1 MIDATH
7 FPVLIVSIVETRMNV
22 LHIRG
27 KRSRARYA
35 SFCSRLTWFPDVPN
49 SSQIRLAEALRNLTR
64 LNPVRGMLY
73 LVTARCFRVHR
84 IRPKKIKFRVSRTS
98 NTRHLSAA
106 PRNFSFSIIFFLA
119 AFDHSIYI
127 YILSYRFLNACII
140 KKKNG
145 RRVIQKLWIERIYS
159 FIWKRINF
167 SPGKGLILKRT
178 ASVSWFVLSR
188 RMKSDVES
196 IDI

>member
-1 MIDATH
+1 MIDATR
-7 FPVLIVSIVETRMNV
+7 FPALIVSIVETRMNV

-98 NTRHLSAA
+98 NIRHLSAA

-127 YILSYRFLNACII
+127 YILSYSFVNACII
-140 KKKNG
+140 KKKW
-145 RRVIQKLWIERIYS
+145 KKSYS
-159 FIWKRINF
+159 KTVNWKDI
-167 SPGKGLILKRT
+167 
-178 ASVSWFVLSR
+178 FVH
-188 RMKSDVES
+188 METN
-196 IDI
+196 

>member
-7 FPVLIVSIVETRMNV
+7 FPALIVSIVETRMNV

-27 KRSRARYA
+27 KRSCARYA

-119 AFDHSIYI
+119 AFDHSMYI

-140 KKKNG
+140 KKKMEEELFKNCE
-145 RRVIQKLWIERIYS
+145 L
-159 FIWKRINF
+159 
-167 SPGKGLILKRT
+167 KGYICSYGNELIFRPEK
-178 ASVSWFVLSR
+178 
-188 RMKSDVES
+188 D
-196 IDI
+196 